1 MTVLEDFLYW
11 ILGIQEDDPLPHEI
25 NYVYFLITFSN
36 NTCTLVYAGSE
47 NFEKQLVNFEYF
59 PLEAQYFYNQTFN
72 QITEINLAL
81 LALKQLL
88 EDSFDNKKFKIMFK
102 NKKIYFGEFAKSVT
116 IFENNI

>member
-1 MTVLEDFLYW
+1 MTALEDFLYW
-11 ILGIQEDDPLPHEI
+11 VLGIQEDDPLPYEI
-25 NYVYFLITFSN
+25 NYIYFLISFSN
-36 NTCTLVYAGSE
+36 NACTLVYAGSE
-47 NFEKQLVNFEYF
+47 NFEKQPVNFEYF

-88 EDSFDNKKFKIMFK
+88 EDSFDNPEFKKMFK

-116 IFENNI
+116 IFDNNI

>member
-11 ILGIQEDDPLPHEI
+11 VLGIQEDDPLPYEI
-25 NYVYFLITFSN
+25 NYIYFLISFSN
-36 NTCTLVYAGSE
+36 NACTLVYVGSE
-47 NFEKQLVNFEYF
+47 NFEKQPVNFEYF

-88 EDSFDNKKFKIMFK
+88 EDSFDNPEFKKMFK

-116 IFENNI
+116 IFDNNI